1 LGRVKKS
8 LTHQATRQKRI
19 GATDEMRE
27 VAQKAERN
35 YGGPAYT
42 QTPLQDAAGFQHFGP
57 VLVSCSQADLRLTP
71 QGVEVH
77 DVQGVQLM
85 PCAAMEVPRQEVV
98 DELWS
103 VARQGAA
110 PLHNGA
116 WSKATMEVCLGILA
130 SAQQGQLITMQ
141 HQIAPVLP
149 G

>member
-1 LGRVKKS
+1 
-8 LTHQATRQKRI
+8 
-19 GATDEMRE
+19 
-27 VAQKAERN
+27 
-35 YGGPAYT
+35 
-42 QTPLQDAAGFQHFGP
+42 
-57 VLVSCSQADLRLTP
+57 
-71 QGVEVH
+71 
-77 DVQGVQLM
+77 M